1 MNIVTRQVLAG
12 IRILLVFTV
21 VLGIAYPVA
30 VWGVG
35 QAVARPQAAGSLV
48 RDADGRIVGS
58 SLIGQE
64 FTAAKWFHGRPSAAD
79 YDGMSSGAGNL
90 GPNNPKLVK
99 AVTRLRAQLAEEN
112 GVPRADVPA
121 DAVTASG
128 SGLDPDIS
136 PAYAAIQVRR
146 VAAARHLP
154 VATVRGLVAEH
165 TQRRTLGFLGEPR
178 VNVLELNLALE
189 RA

>member
-1 MNIVTRQVLAG
+1 MRQVLAG
-12 IRILLVFTV
+12 VRILLVFTV
-21 VLGIAYPVA
+21 LLGIAYPVA

-48 RDADGRIVGS
+48 RDANGRIVGS
-58 SLIGQE
+58 SLIGQK
-64 FTAAKWFHGRPSAAD
+64 FTAAMWFHGRPSAVG
-79 YDGMSSGAGNL
+79 YDGMSSGASNL

-99 AVTRLRAQLAEEN
+99 TVEQLRAQVAEED
-112 GVPRADVPA
+112 GVPQADVPA

-128 SGLDPDIS
+128 SGLDPDVS

-146 VAAARHLP
+146 VAAARHLS
-154 VATVRGLVAEH
+154 ASTVRRLVAGH
-165 TQRRTLGFLGEPR
+165 TQGRTLGFLGEPR

>member
-1 MNIVTRQVLAG
+1 MRQVLAG
-12 IRILLVFTV
+12 ARILLVLTV
-21 VLGIAYPVA
+21 VLGIGYPVA

-48 RDADGRIVGS
+48 RDTDGRIVGS
-58 SLIGQE
+58 SLIGQK
-64 FTAAKWFHGRPSAAD
+64 FTAARWFHGRPSAVG
-79 YDGMSSGAGNL
+79 YDATSSGASNL
-90 GPNNPKLVK
+90 GPDNPKLVRS
-99 AVTRLRAQLAEEN
+99 VERLRAQVASED
-112 GVPRADVPA
+112 GVPRTDVPA

-136 PAYAAIQVRR
+136 PAYAAIQVKR
-146 VAAARHLP
+146 VAAARHVP

-165 TQRRTLGFLGEPR
+165 TEGRTLGFLGEPR